1 MSVPLGFSSAEEWEQ
16 WQRELHAAN
25 DALRS
30 VAERAE
36 RRREELLAGAVS
48 DLGGGILGTA
58 LPAEVRDAL
67 GMAKRIEG
75 FLPFVPSDAVPEW
88 ARKLAEILALVAR
101 ALGV

>member
-1 MSVPLGFSSAEEWEQ
+1 V
-16 WQRELHAAN
+16 RE
-25 DALRS
+25 
-30 VAERAE
+30 
-36 RRREELLAGAVS
+36 
-48 DLGGGILGTA
+48 
-58 LPAEVRDAL
+58 AL